1 MSSSDPQGAR
11 PLSGPI
17 TIQELFKIREAAK
30 AQPQNQ
36 GKQLYLAKK
45 LVQAAVVLAD
55 ENGGA
60 DARTTQRN
68 RENYVNEAY
77 KIVKRLVAANYAE
90 AMFYL
95 ADCHGTGELGVS
107 VDPKEAFVL
116 YQSAAKLGHGP
127 SAYRTAVCCEMGQE
141 NGGGTRKDPLKAV
154 QWYRRAAALGD
165 IPAMYK
171 LGMILMKG
179 HLGQAP
185 NLGEAM
191 IWLQRAANVADAD
204 NPHALHELALLYESA
219 PQGGNG
225 KVIRDEKY
233 ALELYIKA
241 AKFGYRNSQARLGQV
256 YEYGQLG
263 CPIDNRSSI
272 HWYSKAAAQEDHD
285 AELALSGWY
294 LTGCAGVLEQ
304 NDQEAY
310 LWARKAALAEHP
322 KAEFAMGYFSETGI
336 GCPKSFEDA
345 KRWYGRAA
353 GEFMALL
360 LVNVYH

>member
-1 MSSSDPQGAR
+1 LLR
-11 PLSGPI
+11 L
-17 TIQELFKIREAAK
+17 REACK

-36 GKQLYLAKK
+36 AQQLRLAKK
-45 LVQAAVVLAD
+45 LVEAAVLLSD

-77 KIVKRLVAANYAE
+77 KTVKKLVAANYGE

-95 ADCHGTGELGVS
+95 ADCYGTGDLGLA

-165 IPAMYK
+165 VPAMYK
-171 LGMILMKG
+171 LGMILLKG
-179 HLGQAP
+179 HLGQP
-185 NLGEAM
+185 VNMTECV
-191 IWLQRAANVADAD
+191 IWLDRAAKLADVD
-204 NPHALHELALLYESA
+204 NPHALHELAGLHENA
-219 PQGGNG
+219 PPGGNG
-225 KVIRDEKY
+225 KIIRDEKY
-233 ALELYIKA
+233 ALELYTRA

-256 YEYGQLG
+256 FEYGQLG
-263 CPIDNRSSI
+263 VAIDNRSSI

-285 AELALSGWY
+285 AELAISGWY
-294 LTGCAGVLEQ
+294 LTGSAGILEQ

-310 LWARKAALAEHP
+310 LWARKAALAENS

-336 GCPKSFEDA
+336 GCPKSFDDA

-353 GEFMALL
+353 GESFHFLP
-360 LVNVYH
+360 

>member
-1 MSSSDPQGAR
+1 
-11 PLSGPI
+11 
-17 TIQELFKIREAAK
+17 
-30 AQPQNQ
+30 
-36 GKQLYLAKK
+36 LAKK
-45 LVQAAVVLAD
+45 LVKAAVELAD

-60 DARTTQRN
+60 DARTAQRN
-68 RENYVNEAY
+68 RENYVNDAY
-77 KIVKRLVAANYAE
+77 KIVKKLVAANYAD

-95 ADCHGTGELGVS
+95 ADCHGNGELGVS
-107 VDPKEAFVL
+107 QDPKEAFVL
-116 YQSAAKLGHGP
+116 YQSAAKLGHGQA
-127 SAYRTAVCCEMGQE
+127 AYRTAVCCEMGQE

-165 IPAMYK
+165 VPAMYK
-171 LGMILMKG
+171 LGMILQKG
-179 HLGQAP
+179 HLGQPP

-191 IWLQRAANVADAD
+191 IWLQRAANAADVD
-204 NPHALHELALLYESA
+204 NPHALHELASLYETA
-219 PQGGNG
+219 PQGG
-225 KVIRDEKY
+225 KIIRDHKY
-233 ALELYIKA
+233 AFELYTKA
-241 AKFGYRNSQARLGQV
+241 AKYGYRNSQTRLGQV
-256 YEYGQLG
+256 FEYGQLG

-285 AELALSGWY
+285 SELALSGWY
-294 LTGCAGVLEQ
+294 LTGSAGILEQ

-353 GEFMALL
+353 GEFFSISIFPRFGKCVVHFADKI
-360 LVNVYH
+360 